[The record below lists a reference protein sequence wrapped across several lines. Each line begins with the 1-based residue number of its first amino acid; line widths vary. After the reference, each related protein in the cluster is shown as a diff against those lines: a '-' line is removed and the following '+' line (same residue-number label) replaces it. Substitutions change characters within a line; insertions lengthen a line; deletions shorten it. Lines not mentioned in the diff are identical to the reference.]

1 MRYNAIVRITAAFI
15 ISTLL
20 FIFLPC
26 TQQVYAADEKI
37 VVILD
42 AGHGGDDGGSDKGTK
57 TEKTYNLT
65 IAKYMCEEL
74 SKNPAFEVHMTRE
87 DDISL
92 LKLPRAMNIV
102 TYNADVLISL
112 HCNSND
118 STKPNGS
125 MAYVSVIDKFDAS
138 ALAGKI
144 LDAISGATTPAIK
157 RGDVEVRHDTGD
169 ALGVYYWNAVR
180 QWDMPGESSLGTVSD
195 YYSINT
201 WSSKFG
207 APSII
212 VEHAYVSNKDD
223 CAILDDDEKLKK
235 IAYAEAA
242 AVIDFYTG
250 HTHQFPAEKTVDFPS
265 SCTLTGTKSYR
276 CTICG
281 MKNDTEALAPAPDA
295 HYWRLYEK
303 TPATCTEDGSA
314 SYICQI
320 SYNLNDR
327 GYDCTVHS
335 YTDKLPAIGHDYL
348 TVEDT
353 AAAHGRDGHLRREC
367 RNCGDVIEETRPGD
381 PHVYEPESEKEATCT
396 EDGGVTYKCT
406 VCGDSYTEV
415 SAKLGH
421 DYIETERLDKTENT
435 DGYVKY
441 ECLRCGETKTEVI
454 HSCEHQFA
462 DRTESPAG
470 CETDGRITETC
481 EKCGYVREEVIPAA
495 GHSIKVLLDTA
506 PTCDKEGFYR
516 AECTVCGEK
525 ISETRPATG
534 HKYIIKEEN
543 GDTVTKVCSVCGDE
557 LTETV
562 QRRSIFSIF
571 KNPVAAVILSVIII
585 QIIAFP
591 VIIVSHRR
599 HRKRIAAPIYDIPD
613 APENTEES
621 APDMSKKE

>member
-1 MRYNAIVRITAAFI
+1 MRHNAIVRITAFLI
-15 ISTLL
+15 ISSLL
-20 FIFLPC
+20 IIALPLGQPVC
-26 TQQVYAADEKI
+26 AAEEKI

-65 IAKYMCEEL
+65 LAKYMREALE
-74 SKNPAFEVHMTRE
+74 KNQAFEVHMTRE
-87 DDISL
+87 DDVSL
-92 LKLPRAMNIV
+92 LKLPRAMNII

-118 STKPNGS
+118 SSKPNGS
-125 MAYVSVIDKFDAS
+125 MAYVSVIDKFDATP
-138 ALAGKI
+138 LAGKI
-144 LDAISGATTPAIK
+144 LDAISSATDHAIK

-169 ALGVYYWNAVR
+169 ALGVYYWNEVR

-223 CAILDDDEKLKK
+223 CAILDKEENLKK
-235 IAYAEAA
+235 IAYAEAD
-242 AVIDFYTG
+242 AVINFYTG

-276 CTICG
+276 CTVCG
-281 MKNDTEALAPAPDA
+281 IKRDTEALAPAPET

-303 TPATCTEDGSA
+303 NPATCTEDGSA

-327 GYDCTVHS
+327 GYDCAVHS
-335 YTDKLPAIGHDYL
+335 YTDKLPATGHDYL
-348 TVEDT
+348 TTEDT
-353 AAAHGRDGHLRREC
+353 AAAHGRDGRLRKEC
-367 RNCGDVIEETRPGD
+367 RNCGDVIEELRPAD
-381 PHVYEPESEKEATCT
+381 PHVYEIESESEATCT

-406 VCGDSYTEV
+406 VCGDTYTEV

-421 DYIETERLDKTENT
+421 DFIEIDRLDKTENT

-441 ECLRCGETKTEVI
+441 ECLRCGETKTEVL

-462 DRTESPAG
+462 NRTETPAA
-470 CETDGRITETC
+470 CESDGLITETC
-481 EKCGYVREEVIPAA
+481 EKCGYVREEIIPAT
-495 GHSIKVLLDTA
+495 GHSLRVLLDTA

-534 HKYIIKEEN
+534 HAYVIKEEN
-543 GDTVTKVCSVCGDE
+543 GDTVIKECSVCGDE
-557 LTETV
+557 ITEEIE
-562 QRRSIFSIF
+562 RRSILSIF
-571 KNPVAAVILSVIII
+571 KNPAAAVILSVILI
-585 QIIAFP
+585 QMIAFP
-591 VIIVSHRR
+591 VIIVSHKR
-599 HRKRIAAPIYDIPD
+599 HKKRIIASSFDIPEN
-613 APENTEES
+613 AENTEENT
-621 APDMSKKE
+621 PDLSKKQ